1 MFRSRS
7 AIDDGSGA
15 KEKARCGFEWEWRS
29 CGIEAV
35 QTRFVSLSHFLGFR
49 YLSVFLYFFGLF
61 FLYCEGIGSSY
72 VLSKREHWCL
82 AFVERILLLGSI
94 LVCKSRKLDFWV
106 CVFEKDVIR
115 VRNFSIFRVY
125 VGVGWPAAIQALKKQ
140 CHTGVS

>member
-1 MFRSRS
+1 MDLARKRRPD
-7 AIDDGSGA
+7 AALNGNGGLAGS
-15 KEKARCGFEWEWRS
+15 K
-29 CGIEAV
+29 
-35 QTRFVSLSHFLGFR
+35 RFKQGLFLSLSLSFFR
-49 YLSVFLYFFGLF
+49 VSISFCISVFLWVI

-82 AFVERILLLGSI
+82 AFVERILLLGS
-94 LVCKSRKLDFWV
+94 VRECKSRKLDFWV

-125 VGVGWPAAIQALKKQ
+125 VGVGWTAAIQALKKQ